1 MTSNTVILTQPEND
15 SVLNHEIP
23 NDSSARLNYD
33 VGEIEGLAI
42 GPQGELVISFE
53 DGGQVNITNF
63 ENFTEDGNLLYLSDG
78 TLVDATILTSAPL
91 NPIALN
97 NVENAAG
104 DSSIQTISKPDAGTI
119 QELNVEEGVNYVCD
133 FDPNNAALVETKDG
147 QMILTFADGS
157 QVVINNYSD
166 VVAGQLPE
174 ELTVAST
181 VTEDQELLTEVTD
194 IDDLSEGEDEEVVAE
209 EETESE
215 EVVAIREQAEPE
227 IDASQVANIEP
238 AAGENL
244 DAIAQALQDIE
255 PAAGDTGAVT
265 AGGNRFN
272 SEAVDITFNAPNAI
286 GPLGPTSLRYSAPEV
301 QGEVFLEIG
310 NPVPSMNPDIL
321 TLDETNLSNG
331 AITGTGNIN
340 VDFGGDGNGGIT
352 PNGSFTFT
360 CDFAGTE
367 LTSGGVTVDVTATP
381 KGYVGTANGNPV
393 FTFDIDNNGQYT
405 YEQVAPFD
413 HGITTSDNEE
423 VCLNFGVVV
432 SDTDGDTTN
441 TTVQINVL
449 DDAPLILSQTD
460 QTVDESNT
468 NAAGK
473 TSANGQFFADAG
485 QDVGATYGGTGVV
498 NSSIPLTSNGAAI
511 TVSYDAATATYTGA
525 TATDTIFTVEMNSA
539 TGEYEFV
546 LCGPL
551 DHADGNNPD
560 DNIAIEFG
568 AFITDFDGD
577 TATGSFTVNVKDDG
591 PVIESGSNVID
602 ETNGS
607 SSVNGSVNVDF
618 GYDGAGQ
625 VSGTNA
631 INTSLTTLTSNG
643 QPVTVTFDAATNTY
657 TGATATSDIFTLVID
672 PATGDYT
679 FNLIGALDHP
689 DATDPNDSL
698 VLDFGVIVQD
708 NDGDTANST
717 ISITV
722 NDDGPSINSA
732 QNVVDETDGNVTV
745 NGNVAFDGGFDG
757 VQSFSATDGFTSG
770 GSQLGGTLTSGGVP
784 VVVTFDA
791 TTGTYTGIA
800 GAETIFTMTI
810 NNDGSYSFELQGTL
824 DHADANNAND
834 IINLDFPVQITD
846 NDGDTAQNIV
856 RIFVKDDV
864 PTIGDSSGNVDE
876 TNLDDGALVYNDVL
890 NTTFGA
896 DVSNISADG
905 NTSSSTP
912 LFSNGNPVTISQT
925 GNTYTGTANGQTI
938 FTLVVNANT
947 AEYEYTQFFALDHPD
962 STDAND
968 TLTIDFGVQIQSFDG
983 DSDTG
988 TITITV
994 ADDGPIANDDINGA
1008 EEGQAITGN
1017 VLPNDTL
1024 SQDAENTVTNVNFGG
1039 VDYAIP
1045 ANGQTVVD
1053 ADFGVLTINSDGSY
1067 TYTTDNN
1074 DPDGKDVFT
1083 YTLTDFDGDSDT
1095 AKLEITVTPDGQPVA
1110 VSKSLAVDETNLTPG
1125 PMIFDGDLDVDFGL
1139 DGAGQVVAKNE
1150 FTAGGSLKDG
1160 TFTSNDVPVLVTLDG
1175 NIYTGIAGDELIF
1188 TLQVNNEGTYT
1199 FQLFSHIDHA
1209 DATDPNDAITL
1220 DFGIMA
1226 MDADGDGTAGNIN
1239 ILIYDDAPVAY
1250 DDGTTTLDESATVNG
1265 NVTNND
1271 ELSEDKPNNVV
1282 EVIFNGTSTAIAIG
1296 DAPVVING
1304 NYGTLTIS
1312 FDGTYSYTAK
1322 DDNPEG
1328 TDIFTYVLEDFDG
1341 DQDTA
1346 EIGFAVNPLND
1357 LPQIIKPA
1365 AETVDETNLD
1375 NGDLTDTGTIQANFF
1390 GDGPGTIQPNNS
1402 FNASTPL
1409 TSGGVAVVVAQIGN
1423 SYVGTANGETIFTL
1437 EILNNGNYT
1446 YTQSGVLDH
1455 PDASNPND
1463 AINLNFGVI
1472 ASDKDGDSVSTTLT
1486 VKVLDDG
1493 PVAVNDGVR
1502 SLDESQTVSGNVTN
1516 NDELSEDTSNN
1527 VVEIRFNGNTT
1538 TVPTN
1543 GTNVT
1548 ITGQYGVLK
1557 ISSNGSYSYT
1567 ANENNPEG
1575 TDIFTYVL
1583 EDFDGDQ
1590 DTAEIGFA
1598 VNPLNDLPVI
1608 IKPDTEGVDETNL
1621 DDGPLTLDGT
1631 IEADFFG
1638 DGPGTIDPNGTF
1650 SASSGDLTSCGKDV
1664 NVTVDGNSYIGTRAD
1679 GVVIFTLEIQDNGN
1693 YNFTQF
1699 DVIDHP
1705 DTTNPNDFV
1714 TLNFGVSANDK
1725 DGDTASTTLS
1735 IDVYDDG
1742 PTISNKARPIDESD
1756 ADANGELSYSHK
1768 LNFDFGE
1775 DGAGSIGTNG
1785 TFQTKY
1791 QVGGNNQQL
1800 KSGGE
1805 DVTVTNT
1812 NTSYVGKTASGAT
1825 VFTLVI
1831 NPISGEY
1838 TYTQFQAI
1846 DHPDANDADDVIWLK
1861 FGVDITDK
1869 DGDQDDAFIIVDL
1882 HDDAPTARDDI
1893 KSSDTDKIQGN
1904 VTDNDDYGYDGAGCV
1919 LDVTFDG
1926 QTVKLNETGNTT
1938 IEGNYGTLVINTN
1951 GDYTY
1956 TANNQAGDQ
1965 TIYNYNIDNPPGS
1978 AAAGDIKN
1986 VNTQYNDATKE
1997 LTFSVTIEPS
2007 ADGFTLALNDGP
2019 NPKGHGGEMALFYF
2033 DASNAGTPVVTAY
2046 NYNGQNIQT
2055 SWKDGSGQAG
2065 TQAPDQILSS
2075 LLNSNAFGSIT
2086 STTDSNGNKIFSFTV
2101 DASILQNHNPTYGN
2115 AADWT
2120 GAEFGEEVGIW
2131 LHPVNELETDYANGY
2146 LTQWDINS
2154 QSYYDTSFKDT
2165 MVTTIDGGKDNF
2177 TYTIKDADGD
2187 ISSADLC
2194 VKATPVSIPNDVP
2207 TITKP
2212 GSETVDESNLDNGNL
2227 TDTGTIT
2234 ADFKGDGPGKID
2246 PNGEF
2251 SNTGGALTS
2260 CDKAVNVTSNGSGYT
2275 GTRSDGVVVFT
2286 LAIKD
2291 SGDYTYTQFE
2301 ALDHPNTNNP
2311 NDALTLTFGVKATD
2325 EDGDSVSTSL
2335 DVRVLDDGPEISS
2348 KARPIDESDAG
2359 TNGQLSYSHK
2369 LNFDFGEDGAG
2380 SIGTNGTF
2388 ETKYQVGGNNQ
2399 QLKSGGEDVIVTNTN
2414 NTYVGKTASGTDV
2427 FTLVIN
2433 STSGQYTYT
2442 QFQAIDHPD
2451 ANDADDVIWMKFGV
2465 EITDKDG
2472 DTADAM
2478 IIVDLHDDG
2487 PIARNDNDTTN
2498 GETISGNVTDNDDY
2512 GYDGA
2517 GCVSKI
2523 TFGGKSVDV
2532 PSTGT
2537 ATITG
2542 TYGTLKIAADGSYT
2556 YNPKDQFGNGTVHD
2570 SFTYTLKDGDLDT
2583 VTAKLNI
2590 DVNLTSEPN
2599 DVPTIVKPDT
2609 ETVDESNLD
2618 NGNLTD
2624 TGTIIADFK
2633 GDGPGKI
2640 DPNGEFSNTGGALTS
2655 CDKAVNVTSNG
2666 SGYTGTRSDGVV
2678 VFTLA
2683 IKDSGDY
2690 TYTQFEALDHPNTNN
2705 PNDALTLT
2713 FGVKATDED
2722 GDSVSTSLDVRVLD
2736 DGPVASNDSKSGDTD
2751 GNITGNVTSNDNY
2764 GEDGAG
2770 RVVSVSFEGRDVN
2783 VASTGTT
2790 KITGDHGV
2798 LTISSTGSYSYAPT
2812 DKFGNGTVND
2822 VFGYSIVD
2830 KDGDKD
2836 SAELTLKVSLSPE
2849 PNDVPTIVKPDTETV
2864 DESNLDNGN
2873 LTDTGTITADFKG
2886 DGPGKIDPNGEFS
2899 NTGGA
2904 LTSCDKA
2911 VNVTSNGNGYTGTRS
2926 DGVVVFTLAIKDSG
2940 DYTYTQFEALDHPN
2954 TNNPNDALTLTFGVK
2969 ATDEDGDSVSTS
2981 LDVRVLDDGPVA
2993 SNDSKSG
3000 DTDGNITGNVTSN
3013 DNYGE
3018 DGAGRVVSVS
3028 FEGRDVNVASTGT
3041 TKITGDHGVL
3051 TISSTGSYSYAPT
3064 DKFGNGTVNDVF
3076 GYSIVDKDGDKD
3088 SAELTLKV
3096 SLSPEPNDVPTIV
3109 KPDTETVDESNL
3121 DNGNLTDTGTITAD
3135 FKGDGPGK
3143 IDPNGEF
3150 SNTGGALTSCDKAV
3164 NVTSNGN
3171 GYTGTRSDGVVVFT
3185 LAIKDSGDYTY
3196 TQFEALDHPNTN
3208 NPNDALTLT
3217 FGVKATDED
3226 GDSVSTSLDVRV
3238 LDDGPVASNDSKS
3251 GDTDGN
3257 ITGNVT
3263 SNDNYGEDGA
3273 GRVVSVSF
3281 EGRDVNVASTGT
3293 TKITGDHG
3301 VLTISSTGSYSYA
3314 PTDKF
3319 GNGTVNDVFGY
3330 SIVDKDRDKD
3340 SAELTLKVSLSPEP
3354 LEAPEGKNDFCTL
3367 VLPYQPEFS
3376 SNLID
3381 NDTFSN
3387 TGGRVK
3393 SIIVNGKTNN
3403 VSQTGTTVVAVAYGE
3418 IAVKA
3423 NGDYTFTVTNPD
3435 NTPTTSQN
3443 FQVVIT
3449 DSSGLTDVTTFQ
3461 FNIVGSD
3468 LEGSNGKDT
3477 IYGSSADDV
3486 INGNAGGDWLYGEK
3500 GNDTISGG
3508 DGWDTVDGGQGN
3520 DTLYGNDG
3528 NDLISGR
3535 QGNDT
3540 IYGGNDNDDIYGDGG
3555 VDDTYVGNDK
3565 LYGQGGDDY
3574 IYGGRGTDTID
3585 GGSGNDI
3592 LYGGDGNDTILGGA
3606 GNDDIIGQKGN
3617 DTLTGNSGADTFWF
3631 LAINEGLDTIKDFNT
3646 SEDKL
3651 ELSNVLTGYDAGEDI
3666 NDFLFAVRSGGDT
3679 TLHANNRGNGKFSDA
3694 TAIVTLENDNV
3705 SVNDLM
3711 NNGNIIL

>member
-1 MTSNTVILTQPEND
+1 MASNTVILTQPEND

-33 VGEIEGLAI
+33 VAEIEGLAI

-63 ENFTEDGNLLYLSDG
+63 ETFTEDGNLLYLSDG

-97 NVENAAG
+97 NVETAAG
-104 DSSIQTISKPDAGTI
+104 DASIQTISKPDAGAT
-119 QELNVEEGVNYVCD
+119 QEINVEEGVNYVCD

-166 VVAGQLPE
+166 VVAGQLPA
-174 ELTVAST
+174 ELTIASAAT
-181 VTEDQELLTEVTD
+181 DDQEILTEVTNV
-194 IDDLSEGEDEEVVAE
+194 DDLAEGEEEVAAE
-209 EETESE
+209 EETEGE
-215 EVVAIREQAEPE
+215 EVVAVKPKVEPEGE
-227 IDASQVANIEP
+227 IDASQVASIEP
-238 AAGENL
+238 AAGEDL
-244 DAIAQALQDIE
+244 DALAQALQEIE
-255 PAAGDTGAVT
+255 PAAGEAAGVS

-272 SEAVDITFNAPNAI
+272 SEAVDITFEAPDAI
-286 GPLGPTSLRYSAPEV
+286 GPLGPTSLRYGAPQV
-301 QGEVFLEIG
+301 QGEVFPEFEIG
-310 NPVPSMNPDIL
+310 NPVPVMTPDVL

-331 AITGTGNIN
+331 AITGGGNLN

-352 PNGSFTFT
+352 PNGNFTFT

-381 KGYVGTANGNPV
+381 TGYVGTANGNPV
-393 FTFDIDNNGQYT
+393 FTFDIDNNGDYT
-405 YEQVAPFD
+405 YSQVAPFD
-413 HGITTSDNEE
+413 HGITTNDNEE
-423 VCLNFGVVV
+423 VCLNFGIVV
-432 SDTDGDTTN
+432 TDGDGDSTS
-441 TTVQINVL
+441 TTVQVNVL
-449 DDAPLILSQTD
+449 DDAPLILSQVD

-473 TSANGQFFADAG
+473 VFANGQFFAEAG
-485 QDVGATYGGTGVV
+485 QDAGATFGGTGVV
-498 NSSIPLTSNGAAI
+498 NSSTPLTSNGAAV
-511 TVSYDAATATYTGA
+511 TVTYDAATSIYTGA
-525 TATDTIFTVEMNSA
+525 TATDTIFTVEMNST

-551 DHADGNNPD
+551 DHADGTNPD

-577 TATGSFTVNVKDDG
+577 TKEGTFTVNVKDDG
-591 PVIESGSNVID
+591 PVIENGSNTID
-602 ETNGS
+602 ETNGA
-607 SSVNGSVNVDF
+607 SSVNGSINVDF

-657 TGATATSDIFTLVID
+657 TGATTTDDIFTLVID
-672 PATGDYT
+672 SATGDYT

-689 DATDPNDSL
+689 DATNPDDSL
-698 VLDFGVIVQD
+698 VLDFGVLVQD

-722 NDDGPSINSA
+722 KDDGPSVNGA

-745 NGNVAFDGGFDG
+745 NGNVTFDGGFDG
-757 VQSFSATDGFTSG
+757 VQSFAPTDGFTSG
-770 GSQLGGTLTSGGVP
+770 GSQLGGTLTSGGVA
-784 VVVTFDA
+784 VTVTFDA
-791 TTGTYTGIA
+791 TTGIYTGVA
-800 GAETIFTMTI
+800 GADPIFTMTI
-810 NNDGSYSFELQGTL
+810 NDDGSYSFELQGTL

-846 NDGDTAQNIV
+846 NDGDTANNIV
-856 RIFVKDDV
+856 RILVKDDV
-864 PTIGDSSGNVDE
+864 PTIGDSSGDVDE
-876 TNLDDGALVYNDVL
+876 TNLDLGPLVYNDVL
-890 NTTFGA
+890 NTSFGA
-896 DVSNISADG
+896 DASNISANGD
-905 NTSSSTP
+905 TSSSTP
-912 LFSNGNPVTISQT
+912 LVSNGNPVTISQT

-938 FTLVVNANT
+938 FTLVIDANT

-968 TLTIDFGVQIQSFDG
+968 TLDINFGVQIQSFDG

-1008 EEGQAITGN
+1008 EEGQLITGN
-1017 VLPNDTL
+1017 VLPNDKL
-1024 SQDAENTVTNVNFGG
+1024 SQDGDDTGDNTVTNVNFGG
-1039 VDYAIP
+1039 VDFAIP

-1053 ADFGVLTINSDGSY
+1053 ADFGVLTIKSDGSY

-1083 YTLTDFDGDSDT
+1083 YTLTDRDGDTDT

-1125 PMIFDGDLDVDFGL
+1125 PMIFDGDLDVNFGL
-1139 DGAGQVVAKNE
+1139 DGAGQVIAKNE

-1175 NIYTGIAGDELIF
+1175 NTYTGKAGDEVIF
-1188 TLQVNNEGTYT
+1188 TLQVNAEGTYS

-1226 MDADGDGTAGNIN
+1226 MDADGDATAGNIN
-1239 ILIYDDAPVAY
+1239 ILIYDDAPVAF

-1282 EVIFNGTSTAIAIG
+1282 EVIFNGTSTAIVVG
-1296 DAPVVING
+1296 GAPVTING
-1304 NYGTLTIS
+1304 NFGALTIAS
-1312 FDGTYSYTAK
+1312 NGTYSYTAK

-1365 AETVDETNLD
+1365 VEVVDETNLD
-1375 NGDLTDTGTIQANFF
+1375 NGNLTDTGTIQANFF
-1390 GDGPGTIQPNNS
+1390 GDGPGTIQPNNT
-1402 FNASTPL
+1402 FNSSVPL
-1409 TSGGVAVVVAQIGN
+1409 TSGGVAVIVNQVGN
-1423 SYVGTANGETIFTL
+1423 SYVGTVGTQTIFTL

-1455 PDASNPND
+1455 PDANDAND
-1463 AINLNFGVI
+1463 AINLNFGVT
-1472 ASDKDGDSVSTTLT
+1472 ASDKDNDSVSTTLT

-1502 SLDESQTVSGNVTN
+1502 SLNESATVNGNVTN
-1516 NDELSEDTSNN
+1516 NDELSEDATNN
-1527 VVEIRFNGNTT
+1527 VVEVQFNGTT
-1538 TVPTN
+1538 ATIPVGGAPVTVN
-1543 GTNVT
+1543 GNF
-1548 ITGQYGVLK
+1548 GVLT
-1557 ISSNGSYSYT
+1557 ISSTGAYSYK
-1567 ANENNPEG
+1567 ANDNNPDG
-1575 TDIFTYVL
+1575 TDTFTYVL

-1590 DTAEIGFA
+1590 DTAQIGFKT
-1598 VNPLNDLPVI
+1598 NPLNDTPII
-1608 IKPDTEGVDETNL
+1608 IKPDVEAVDETNL
-1621 DDGPLTLDGT
+1621 DKGPLTLDGK

-1638 DGPGTIDPNGTF
+1638 DGPGTIDPNDTF
-1650 SASSGDLTSCGKDV
+1650 TASVDNLTSCGKDV
-1664 NVTVDGNSYIGTRAD
+1664 AVTVDGNSYIGTRAD
-1679 GVVIFTLEIQDNGN
+1679 GVVIFTLEIKDNGE
-1693 YNFTQF
+1693 YDFTQF

-1705 DTTNPNDFV
+1705 DATDPNDFV
-1714 TLNFGVSANDK
+1714 ILNFGVSANDK
-1725 DGDTASTTLS
+1725 DGDVASTTLS
-1735 IDVYDDG
+1735 INVYDDG
-1742 PTISNKARPIDESD
+1742 PSISNKARPIDESD
-1756 ADANGELSYSHK
+1756 ADANGEISYTHK

-1805 DVTVTNT
+1805 NVTVTNT
-1812 NTSYVGKTASGAT
+1812 DTSYVGKTSSGAT

-1831 NPISGEY
+1831 NPTSGEY

-1893 KSSDTDKIQGN
+1893 KSSDTDTITGN
-1904 VTDNDDYGYDGAGCV
+1904 VTDNDDYGFDGAGCV
-1919 LDVTFDG
+1919 LDVTFEG

-1938 IEGNYGTLVINTN
+1938 IEGNFGTLVINTA

-1956 TANNQAGDQ
+1956 TANDNAGSQ
-1965 TIYNYNIDNPPGS
+1965 KIFNYNIDNPPGS

-1986 VNTQYNDATKE
+1986 VNTQYNETTKE
-1997 LTFSVTIEPS
+1997 LTFSVTVEPT

-2055 SWKDGSGQAG
+2055 SWKDGSGANG

-2075 LLNSNAFGSIT
+2075 LLNAGAFGSIT
-2086 STTDSNGNKIFSFTV
+2086 STTDASGNKVFSFSV

-2115 AADWT
+2115 ASDWS
-2120 GAEFGEEVGIW
+2120 GAEFGNEIGIW
-2131 LHPVNELETDYANGY
+2131 LHPVNELESSYENGY
-2146 LTQWDINS
+2146 LTQWDIDS

-2165 MVTTIDGGKDNF
+2165 TVTEIEGGKDNF

-2194 VKATPVSIPNDVP
+2194 VKATPNDDVP
-2207 TITKP
+2207 TIAKP
-2212 GSETVDESNLDNGNL
+2212 ATETVDETNLDNGNL
-2227 TDTGTIT
+2227 TDTGIIT
-2234 ADFKGDGPGKID
+2234 ADFKGDAPGKID

-2260 CDKAVNVTSNGSGYT
+2260 CDKSVKVTNNGNGYT

-2291 SGDYTYTQFE
+2291 NGDYTYTQFE
-2301 ALDHPNTNNP
+2301 ALDHPNANDP
-2311 NDALTLTFGVKATD
+2311 NDALTLNFGVKATD
-2325 EDGDSVSTSL
+2325 ADGDSVSTTLS
-2335 DVRVLDDGPEISS
+2335 VKVLDDGPEISS
-2348 KARPIDESDAG
+2348 KAKPIDESDAG

-2388 ETKYQVGGNNQ
+2388 ETKYQVGGSNQ
-2399 QLKSGGEDVIVTNTN
+2399 QLKSGGENVIVTNTD
-2414 NTYVGKTASGTDV
+2414 NTYVGKTASGSDV

-2433 STSGQYTYT
+2433 PTSGQYTYT
-2442 QFQAIDHPD
+2442 QFQAIDHPA
-2451 ANDADDVIWMKFGV
+2451 ANNPDDVIWMKFGV

-2487 PIARNDNDTTN
+2487 PIARNDNDTSN
-2498 GETISGNVTDNDDY
+2498 GETITGNVTINDDY

-2523 TFGGKSVDV
+2523 TFGGKTVDV

-2537 ATITG
+2537 ATIAG

-2556 YNPKDQFGNGTVHD
+2556 YNPKDQFGDGTVQD

-2590 DVNLTSEPN
+2590 DVSLTSEPN
-2599 DVPTIVKPDT
+2599 DTPIIVKPAT
-2609 ETVDESNLD
+2609 ETVDETNLG

-2624 TGTIIADFK
+2624 TGTIKADFK

-2655 CDKAVNVTSNG
+2655 CDKSVKVTNNSN
-2666 SGYTGTRSDGVV
+2666 GYTGTRSDGVV

-2683 IKDSGDY
+2683 IKDNGDY
-2690 TYTQFEALDHPNTNN
+2690 TYTQFEALDHPNAYD
-2705 PNDALTLT
+2705 PNDALTLN
-2713 FGVKATDED
+2713 FGVKATDAD
-2722 GDSVSTSLDVRVLD
+2722 GDSVSTTLSVKVLD
-2736 DGPVASNDSKSGDTD
+2736 DGPQAANDSKSGDTE

-2770 RVVSVSFEGRDVN
+2770 RVVSVSFEGKDVN
-2783 VASTGTT
+2783 VAATGTT

-2798 LTISSTGSYSYAPT
+2798 LTISSTGSYSYNPT
-2812 DKFGNGTVND
+2812 DKFGTGTVSD
-2822 VFGYSIVD
+2822 VFSYTIVD
-2830 KDGDKD
+2830 KDGDRD
-2836 SAELTLKVSLSPE
+2836 SADLTLNVSLSPE
-2849 PNDVPTIVKPDTETV
+2849 PNDTPIIVKPATETV
-2864 DESNLDNGN
+2864 DETNLGNGN
-2873 LTDTGTITADFKG
+2873 LTDTGTIKADFKG
-2886 DGPGKIDPNGEFS
+2886 DGPGKIDPNGTFT

-2904 LTSCDKA
+2904 LTSCDKS
-2911 VNVTSNGNGYTGTRS
+2911 VKVTNNSNGYTGTRS
-2926 DGVVVFTLAIKDSG
+2926 DGVVVFTLAIKDNG

-2954 TNNPNDALTLTFGVK
+2954 ANDPNDALTLNFGVK
-2969 ATDEDGDSVSTS
+2969 ATDADGDSVSTTLS
-2981 LDVRVLDDGPVA
+2981 VKVLDDGPQA
-2993 SNDSKSG
+2993 ANDSKSG
-3000 DTDGNITGNVTSN
+3000 DTEGNITGNVTSN

-3028 FEGRDVNVASTGT
+3028 FEGKDVNVAATGT

-3051 TISSTGSYSYAPT
+3051 TISSTGSYSYNPT
-3064 DKFGNGTVNDVF
+3064 DKFGTGTVSDVF
-3076 GYSIVDKDGDKD
+3076 SYTIVDKDGDRD
-3088 SAELTLKV
+3088 SADLTL
-3096 SLSPEPNDVPTIV
+3096 NV
-3109 KPDTETVDESNL
+3109 K
-3121 DNGNLTDTGTITAD
+3121 LT
-3135 FKGDGPGK
+3135 
-3143 IDPNGEF
+3143 
-3150 SNTGGALTSCDKAV
+3150 
-3164 NVTSNGN
+3164 
-3171 GYTGTRSDGVVVFT
+3171 
-3185 LAIKDSGDYTY
+3185 
-3196 TQFEALDHPNTN
+3196 
-3208 NPNDALTLT
+3208 
-3217 FGVKATDED
+3217 
-3226 GDSVSTSLDVRV
+3226 
-3238 LDDGPVASNDSKS
+3238 
-3251 GDTDGN
+3251 
-3257 ITGNVT
+3257 
-3263 SNDNYGEDGA
+3263 
-3273 GRVVSVSF
+3273 
-3281 EGRDVNVASTGT
+3281 
-3293 TKITGDHG
+3293 
-3301 VLTISSTGSYSYA
+3301 
-3314 PTDKF
+3314 
-3319 GNGTVNDVFGY
+3319 
-3330 SIVDKDRDKD
+3330 
-3340 SAELTLKVSLSPEP
+3340 PEP
-3354 LEAPEGKNDFCTL
+3354 LDAPVGKDDFCTIII
-3367 VLPYQPEFS
+3367 PNQSQFS
-3376 SNLID
+3376 SNLIS
-3381 NDTFSN
+3381 NDTFDN
-3387 TGGRVK
+3387 AGGRVK
-3393 SIIVNGKTNN
+3393 SVIANGKTYN
-3403 VSQTGTTVVAVAYGE
+3403 VSSTGTTIVAVAFGE

-3423 NGDYTFTVTNPD
+3423 NGDYTFTVTDPN

-3443 FQVVIT
+3443 FDVVIT
-3449 DSSGLTDVTTFQ
+3449 DSSGLTDTTKFQ
-3461 FNIVGSD
+3461 FNIVGVD
-3468 LEGSNGKDT
+3468 LQGTDGRDT
-3477 IYGSSADDV
+3477 INGSSADD
-3486 INGNAGGDWLYGEK
+3486 I
-3500 GNDTISGG
+3500 IR
-3508 DGWDTVDGGQGN
+3508 
-3520 DTLYGNDG
+3520 GNDG
-3528 NDLISGR
+3528 DDNLSGR

-3540 IYGGNDNDDIYGDGG
+3540 IYGGKGNDDILGDNGENATYGGD
-3555 VDDTYVGNDK
+3555 DK
-3565 LYGQGGDDY
+3565 LYGGAGKDY
-3574 IYGGRGTDTID
+3574 IFGGKGNDYID
-3585 GGSGNDI
+3585 GGSEYDV
-3592 LYGGDGNDTILGGA
+3592 LYGGDGNDIIKGGS
-3606 GNDDIIGQKGN
+3606 GDDAIIGQKGN
-3617 DTLTGNSGADTFWF
+3617 DTLYGGSGEDTFWF
-3631 LAINEGLDTIKDFNT
+3631 TAINEGLDTIKDFNT
-3646 SEDKL
+3646 AEDKL

-3666 NDFLFAVRSGGDT
+3666 NDFLFAVKSGGDT
-3679 TLHANNRGNGKFSDA
+3679 TIHANNSGNGKLSDS
-3694 TAIVTLENDNV
+3694 TAIVTLDNNDI
-3705 SVNDLM
+3705 SINDLM
-3711 NNGNIIL
+3711 ANGNLIV